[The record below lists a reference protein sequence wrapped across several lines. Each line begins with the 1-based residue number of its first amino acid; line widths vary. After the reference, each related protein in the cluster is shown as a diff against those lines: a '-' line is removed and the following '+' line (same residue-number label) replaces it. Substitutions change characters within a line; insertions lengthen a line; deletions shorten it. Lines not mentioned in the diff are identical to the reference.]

1 MRKRA
6 DQPTDQAEFTFSSD
20 FRRPRGVPASPP
32 PARQRAERR
41 SPPPRSRPLS
51 PSLSS
56 SRPPEFAHEI
66 SSELPRTPRR
76 RRGVAPASRRLA
88 ISPEAFGGSESD
100 AWSYGGAV
108 EVAVAILATMA
119 FGLGWAAYELD
130 FELPSAAPS
139 AQSSATTVAGDYA
152 LIAPTTPF
160 GLAGAE
166 EAEWTTTNGDAR
178 GFTPTDDSSAR

>member
-20 FRRPRGVPASPP
+20 FRRPRGVPASPQ
-32 PARQRAERR
+32 PARQRTERR
-41 SPPPRSRPLS
+41 SSPPLS
-51 PSLSS
+51 RSL
-56 SRPPEFAHEI
+56 PP
-66 SSELPRTPRR
+66 ELPRTPRR

-100 AWSYGGAV
+100 DSSYGGAV

-130 FELPSAAPS
+130 FELPNASPS
-139 AQSSATTVAGDYA
+139 AQSSAIAVEGDYA
-152 LIAPTTPF
+152 LVAPTTPF

>member
-20 FRRPRGVPASPP
+20 FRRPRGVPASPQ
-32 PARQRAERR
+32 PARPRTERR
-41 SPPPRSRPLS
+41 SSPPLS
-51 PSLSS
+51 PSLPPSL
-56 SRPPEFAHEI
+56 PPELPPG
-66 SSELPRTPRR
+66 LPRTPRR

-100 AWSYGGAV
+100 DSSYGGAV

-130 FELPSAAPS
+130 FELPNASPS
-139 AQSSATTVAGDYA
+139 AQSSAITVEGDYA
-152 LIAPTTPF
+152 LVAPTTPF

-178 GFTPTDDSSAR
+178 GITPTDDSSAR